1 MQTKMRE
8 HRGPQRMAFPRAGYL
23 ILGAVAFLA
32 SACDFSAENPMAITE
47 DGLTNEAAIEALVN
61 GVIGDYDES
70 YQRSAL
76 YAGLLSD
83 EIMAS
88 GSWSWWHDADDRGFI
103 DVDAPT
109 GDLMA
114 IAHHWWRPLSRARYL
129 AEETYGRIEKHIPNP
144 GQSELAAMT
153 LLYAGMAYRDGGEY
167 FCQAAYDGGPPV
179 PPEGSLA
186 LAEERLTDAINVAGA
201 AGVDSIAA
209 MAHLV
214 RGRVRLS
221 TGDLP
226 GALADA
232 QSVPQGF
239 QWVAH
244 FRNASGESNGMV
256 FQLNH
261 RVEGTIEYP
270 YHNMGDPRVPVVDTG
285 KKGADNLTPRWDQQK
300 LDRYSNMPMGS
311 WQEARLIQAEV
322 LLTQGQVSGAVDLMN
337 QVREAWG
344 MDALDTSMSA
354 AEATEALKHERM
366 AELFLMGQRM
376 LDMRRWDLFPSGWE
390 GECSPLPRAETDNN
404 PNF

>member
-1 MQTKMRE
+1 MHKKMK
-8 HRGPQRMAFPRAGYL
+8 HRGWTPGRARSPFGFL
-23 ILGAVAFLA
+23 VLLGVLLQAG
-32 SACDFSAENPMAITE
+32 ACDFSAENPMAITE
-47 DGLTNEAAIEALVN
+47 DGLTNEAAVQALVN

-129 AEETYGRIEKHIPNP
+129 AEETYARIEKHIPNP
-144 GQSELAAMT
+144 GQSEMAAVT
-153 LLYAGMAYRDGGEY
+153 LLYAGMAYRDAGEY

-179 PPEGSLA
+179 APAQSLA
-186 LAEERLTDAINVAGA
+186 MAEERLTDAIAVAGA
-201 AGVDSIAA
+201 AGVDSIAH
-209 MAHLV
+209 MAYLV
-214 RGRVRLS
+214 RARVRLS
-221 TGDLP
+221 TGNLS

-232 QSVPQGF
+232 QAVPDGF
-239 QWVAH
+239 EWYAH

-270 YHNMGDPRVPVVDTG
+270 YHNMGDPRVPVLDTG

-300 LDRYSNMPMGS
+300 LDRYGNMPMGT

-322 LLTQGQVSGAVDLMN
+322 RLSQGQVAEGVALMN
-337 QVREAWG
+337 EVRTAWG
-344 MDALDTSMSA
+344 MDSLSPSMTA
-354 AEATEALKHERM
+354 AEAQAALEHERM

-376 LDMRRWDLFPSGWE
+376 LDMRRWNLFPAGWE